1 MGWGIGNV
9 EVVVDAA
16 AQRVPS
22 SRGEYGWNG
31 SAGTYFW
38 NDPAAD
44 MVIIL
49 MTQYADRLPAQF
61 KTLVRQAAE

>member
-1 MGWGIGNV
+1 M
-9 EVVVDAA
+9 DAA
-16 AQRVPS
+16 AQKVPA

-38 NDPAAD
+38 NDPSLD
-44 MVIIL
+44 MVTIL
-49 MTQYADRLPAQF
+49 MTQFADRLPAQF

>member
-1 MGWGIGNV
+1 
-9 EVVVDAA
+9 
-16 AQRVPS
+16 VPS